1 GSAQAQIV
9 RLDGSSTV
17 YPISEAVAE
26 EFQKAR
32 RNVVKVTVGIS
43 GTGGGF
49 KKFCRGEIDLAN
61 ASRPILKKE
70 MEVCAQAGIRFFELP
85 IAYDALTVVVNA
97 KNPLKQVTVADL
109 KTMWEAGAQNRIT
122 NWKQVNPAFPDAAL
136 KLFGPGADSGTF
148 DYFTEAINGK
158 AKASRGDFTA
168 SEDDNVLVQ
177 GVQRDP
183 GALAYFGF
191 AYYSENREKL
201 KALAIVD
208 PKTGRAVEPSV
219 KSVLEGLYQPLS
231 RPIFIYLSEASYK
244 KPEVREFVE
253 FYLKNAAKLAQ
264 EVKYVPLP
272 ARAYE
277 LNAEHLKQGKLG
289 SMFGGEAEVGVRIE
303 DLLAREARL

>member
-1 GSAQAQIV
+1 
-9 RLDGSSTV
+9 
-17 YPISEAVAE
+17 
-26 EFQKAR
+26 
-32 RNVVKVTVGIS
+32 
-43 GTGGGF
+43 
-49 KKFCRGEIDLAN
+49 
-61 ASRPILKKE
+61 
-70 MEVCAQAGIRFFELP
+70 
-85 IAYDALTVVVNA
+85 TVVVNA